1 MAKFKVGDKV
11 RVCSWESMEKEYGS
25 DEGYIQI
32 PCVFVSAMRKYCG
45 KVVTI
50 RFVSNTGRYLIEEDN
65 GYGWVFSEQMF
76 EPGVFAETKHSPK
89 KTTSTSTSSD
99 KVTIYAEDR
108 KVIAVD
114 KASGKTGVARCHP
127 DDKFDFYL
135 GAEIA
140 LERLKEQ
147 CKEPEL
153 YSGEIVCTKVVG
165 CGLTAGKIYT
175 VKDGKFVDDD
185 GDIHGRIYPYT
196 SFKDLAD
203 QHWSSFLEIVR

>member
-1 MAKFKVGDKV
+1 MAKYRVGDRVKV
-11 RVCSWESMEKEYGS
+11 RSWDSMKKEFGT
-25 DEGYIQI
+25 DGCGCIKV
-32 PCVFVSAMRKYCG
+32 PCIFTPEMKKFCG
-45 KVVTI
+45 EVVTI
-50 RFVSNTGRYLIEEDN
+50 THVTCNGYYLIDKER
-65 GYGWVFSEQMF
+65 GWTFSDGMF
-76 EPGVFAETKHSPK
+76 EPGVIAETKHSPK
-89 KTTSTSTSSD
+89 KTTSTATSSD

-147 CKEPEL
+147 CKKPEL
-153 YSGEIVCTKVVG
+153 YSGEIVCIKAVG
-165 CGLTAGKIYT
+165 HGLTAGKIYT
-175 VKDGKFVDDD
+175 VEDGKFVDDE

-203 QHWSSFLEIVR
+203 QHWSSFLEVIR